1 MRKVPMT
8 IGLLAGAAAATLIAF
23 YSVEGLGKPSDEK
36 TPAAGARPESVL
48 SVPVRAV
55 VKKTVPLFLDYVGTT
70 EAIRSVT
77 LQAKVT
83 GYLAR
88 QAVPDGADVKQ
99 GDLLYVLDPRDYQAA
114 LEQSKAQ
121 GARDAAALDY
131 ARASQGRN
139 AVLNKQGWVSH
150 DTYDQ
155 VTSSMHQAEAA
166 VAIDQALIQTAE
178 LNLRYTEIRAP
189 FAGRLGRSQMHE
201 GALITV
207 AGTPFN
213 TLVQLDPLYVTFN
226 PGETDLDRIGKA
238 AAAGSGTGQTL
249 LLQHRGRVQSFHNDG
264 AVGLGQPGCELMD
277 TVRSDVA
284 HPGVE
289 PGDPAVGLEVT
300 AGSFRSSGPLAVEAA
315 QVRQLGVQRRRVGH
329 PLQDRAV
336 GVGHGCQHPDADI
349 DADPGRGPV
358 APLLGPGDRH
368 PHTGDD
374 RRAGPADGDRKY
386 PGPVFGDQAL
396 QAAGVLMG
404 ADRAEVRQAQ
414 MPPVGFEPHGAGR
427 DRVAVPVPALL
438 LETGEPDPLAGQL
451 AGPGLLPTPVAV
463 DRSFDPVRERFL

>member
-1 MRKVPMT
+1 
-8 IGLLAGAAAATLIAF
+8 
-23 YSVEGLGKPSDEK
+23 
-36 TPAAGARPESVL
+36 
-48 SVPVRAV
+48 
-55 VKKTVPLFLDYVGTT
+55 
-70 EAIRSVT
+70 
-77 LQAKVT
+77 
-83 GYLAR
+83 
-88 QAVPDGADVKQ
+88 VPDGADVKQ

-238 AAAGSGTGQTL
+238 AAAG
-249 LLQHRGRVQSFHNDG
+249 
-264 AVGLGQPGCELMD
+264 
-277 TVRSDVA
+277 
-284 HPGVE
+284 
-289 PGDPAVGLEVT
+289 
-300 AGSFRSSGPLAVEAA
+300 AVEAEILLTGDTRPRLRGKLSFLDNS
-315 QVRQLGVQRRRVGH
+315 V
-329 PLQDRAV
+329 DRATGTITARVAVDNPRQAVLPGQYVRARLHV
-336 GVGHGCQHPDADI
+336 GDMDGALLVPQAAVGSSQIGKFVYVVGPDNKAEQ
-349 DADPGRGPV
+349 RYVSLGPTEGDLV
-358 APLLGPGDRH
+358 VVTKGVNEDDRVIVGNLQRLGPG
-368 PHTGDD
+368 TL
-374 RRAGPADGDRKY
+374 
-386 PGPVFGDQAL
+386 VQANPDEP
-396 QAAGVLMG
+396 QG
-404 ADRAEVRQAQ
+404 A
-414 MPPVGFEPHGAGR
+414 
-427 DRVAVPVPALL
+427 
-438 LETGEPDPLAGQL
+438 
-451 AGPGLLPTPVAV
+451 
-463 DRSFDPVRERFL
+463 S

>member
-8 IGLLAGAAAATLIAF
+8 IGLIAGAAAATLIAF

-155 VTSSMHQAEAA
+155 VTSSMHQAQAA

-238 AAAGSGTGQTL
+238 AAAG
-249 LLQHRGRVQSFHNDG
+249 
-264 AVGLGQPGCELMD
+264 
-277 TVRSDVA
+277 
-284 HPGVE
+284 
-289 PGDPAVGLEVT
+289 
-300 AGSFRSSGPLAVEAA
+300 AVEAEILLTGDTRPRLRGKLSFLDNS
-315 QVRQLGVQRRRVGH
+315 V
-329 PLQDRAV
+329 DRATGTITARVAVDNPRQAVLPGQYVRARLHV
-336 GVGHGCQHPDADI
+336 GDMDGALLVPQAAVGSSQIGKFVYVVGPDNKAEQ
-349 DADPGRGPV
+349 RYVSLGPTEGDLV
-358 APLLGPGDRH
+358 VVTKGVNEDDRVIVGNLQRLGPG
-368 PHTGDD
+368 TL
-374 RRAGPADGDRKY
+374 
-386 PGPVFGDQAL
+386 VQANPDEP
-396 QAAGVLMG
+396 QG
-404 ADRAEVRQAQ
+404 A
-414 MPPVGFEPHGAGR
+414 
-427 DRVAVPVPALL
+427 
-438 LETGEPDPLAGQL
+438 
-451 AGPGLLPTPVAV
+451 
-463 DRSFDPVRERFL
+463 S